1 MKLSA
6 GYHPA
11 TITTGGSTSVTVRV
25 TQQGNKIS
33 MGCET
38 YTWSEED
45 GFYVGDHIN
54 AMVDFKSDGTLEGLT
69 GTSPNVYAY
78 GGTWS

>member
-45 GFYVGDHIN
+45 GFYIGDHID

-69 GTSPNVYAY
+69 GTAPNVYSY